1 MLCLWFFFFKQKTAD
16 EMRISDW
23 SSDVCSSDLWSNN
36 TIIECIAASAFRIAG
51 KLGCRAYARQI
62 LRVDELGKLI
72 FGDRRMRRQT
82 IDLQQLGRAD
92 NLACAKLHVI
102 GAKAR
107 HFHPEPQPLFAV
119 LQPAFIDAQRS
130 LAAQAI
136 LGDGDIGRHG
146 FEEADVLVAEEIENG
161 R

>member
-107 HFHPEPQPLFAV
+107 QDRKSTRLNSSH
-119 LQPAFIDAQRS
+119 
-130 LAAQAI
+130 
-136 LGDGDIGRHG
+136 
-146 FEEADVLVAEEIENG
+146 
-161 R
+161 